1 MHTTHIK
8 IQDDGIE
15 NEPEKLWPF
24 KLMEIGD
31 SFWVEGIPRKLQQ
44 LLVKQQRR
52 DGRKYRTKAE
62 GIGLRIWRVE

>member
-1 MHTTHIK
+1 MYK
-8 IQDDGIE
+8 IDKDIPIPIRQSL
-15 NEPEKLWPF
+15 KLWPF